1 MMMTKYPLAMCHQGE
16 DVWRVRTEC
25 GLEDVFDA
33 VVLTMPVPQLLALA
47 GDVPQLI
54 SAAPGLREGLEKVSY
69 NWLLRAK

>member
-1 MMMTKYPLAMCHQGE
+1 MIITNSMCPQGE

-69 NWLLRAK
+69 NWLLRAN

>member
-1 MMMTKYPLAMCHQGE
+1 M
-16 DVWRVRTEC
+16 RTEC

-33 VVLTMPVPQLLALA
+33 VVLTMPVPQLLALS

-69 NWLLRAK
+69 TWLFRVN